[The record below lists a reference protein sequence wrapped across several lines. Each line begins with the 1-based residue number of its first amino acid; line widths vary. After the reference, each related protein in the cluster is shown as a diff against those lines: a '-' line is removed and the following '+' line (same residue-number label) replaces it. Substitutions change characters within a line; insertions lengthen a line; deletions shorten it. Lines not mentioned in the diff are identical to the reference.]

1 MPAAAHDGAFWH
13 TLPVPLAILCVCPMS
28 FDSSALPALPSGS
41 SDVSVM
47 PPGTHWQ
54 GHASQY
60 CARFSGFAARTFAA
74 RPDIAEYVDAH
85 ADQPLTRDRIVAR
98 FAFRF
103 AEAEGE
109 IRTARRLQAEA
120 ALDDDLHYDALC
132 TALRRL
138 RADIFCT
145 VMARDLAGTAD
156 VAEVTGTMSDLAE
169 IATAEALD
177 AIQTAMVRRFGMP
190 TAESDGA
197 PLTLGVIGMGKLGG
211 RELNV
216 SSDIDLIFVYEE
228 DGQTAGGARAGIDNH
243 DFFTRVGRKLIGALS
258 ERTADGYVF
267 RVDMRLR
274 PNGDSGP
281 LVCSMAML
289 EAYFF
294 VQGREWERYAW
305 IKGRLLPC
313 VDQTVVREA
322 HARVAV
328 QLDQLVRPFVY
339 RRYLDFGVIDAI
351 RSLHRQIGEEARRRA
366 RLRPDLSDDVKL
378 GRGGIREI
386 EFGAQVFQLVR
397 GGQDPALRL
406 RPTLQVLAI
415 AAQRGLIG
423 DTNVAQL
430 RDAYHFLRR
439 VEHRLQYAEDAQTH
453 AMPVEASRR
462 AALAVAMGYTDAR
475 GSGDYAALLAVL
487 AAHRD
492 VVEREFEQVFAPQ
505 DAASATASVA
515 GQAADGPA
523 LRADGDAPAA
533 LSGTG
538 GPTVDDAA
546 AGLWQETSAEGGTE
560 GPRARDVLRR
570 YAACLGLVEDASGA
584 GQRGA
589 DGAETSGAADDEA
602 LDALVARMRAMHT
615 ASRYQQLPSESQERV
630 DALVR
635 RALVELSASASA
647 ASRDAAASGE
657 SGPGARRLVFV
668 RWLDLLERICGR
680 RAYLAL
686 LTEFPAA
693 LRRVMDV
700 LAGAQWAASYL
711 IKHPQLL
718 DELLDDEAV
727 HAPFDWP
734 AFARDL
740 REKLR
745 GTAKA
750 ANAGG
755 AAGARIQAA
764 PDVEQQMDL
773 LRHAQHAETF
783 RILLRDLYGVLSVEA
798 VSDRLSELADTVL
811 DVTLE
816 TVWRAIADRPM
827 LDGDL
832 PRFAIIAYGKL
843 GGKELGYGS
852 DLDLIF
858 LYDDQREGD
867 DVAAHYTRLARRLI
881 SWLTMATGAGQLY
894 DVDLRL
900 RPNGS
905 SGLLVTRLDGFRR
918 YQQREA
924 GQANTAWVWEHQ
936 AITRARYCAG
946 DPTIGA
952 AFEQIRTDV
961 LATPRDGQALAA
973 EIVAMR
979 DRVHDGH
986 PNPSGLFDLKH
997 DRGGMVDIEFL
1008 VQYGVLLHAAAHP
1021 ALIRNSGNLALLDV
1035 LAGLGFAPPDVIRAV
1050 QAAYRRYRI
1059 LQHRVR
1065 LDGAAHAR
1073 VAATRVVAER
1083 EAVSRM
1089 WDHVFGGTIPAADR
1103 SLLGDPMA
1111 D

>member
-1 MPAAAHDGAFWH
+1 M
-13 TLPVPLAILCVCPMS
+13 
-28 FDSSALPALPSGS
+28 
-41 SDVSVM
+41 
-47 PPGTHWQ
+47 
-54 GHASQY
+54 
-60 CARFSGFAARTFAA
+60 A
-74 RPDIAEYVDAH
+74 RPDVAGYVDAQG
-85 ADQPLTRDRIVAR
+85 AQPLTRESIVAR
-98 FAFRF
+98 HACRRDE
-103 AEAEGE
+103 AEAE
-109 IRTARRLQAEA
+109 IRATHTLRADAV
-120 ALDDDLHYDALC
+120 LDDDQRHDALC

-145 VMARDLAGTAD
+145 VMARDLAGLAD
-156 VAEVTGTMSDLAE
+156 VAEVTGAMSDLAE
-169 IATAEALD
+169 VVVAEALD
-177 AIQTAMVRRFGMP
+177 TIQSAMIRRFGTP

-197 PLTLGVIGMGKLGG
+197 PLTLGVVGMGKLGG

-228 DGQTAGGARAGIDNH
+228 EGQTTGGERAGIDNH

-258 ERTADGYVF
+258 ERTADDYVF

-313 VDQTVVREA
+313 VDQSVVRDA
-322 HARVAV
+322 QARLAV

-366 RLRPDLSDDVKL
+366 LLRPDLSDDVKL

-423 DTNVAQL
+423 DANVDAL
-430 RDAYHFLRR
+430 RAAYDFLRR
-439 VEHRLQYAEDAQTH
+439 IEHRLQYAEDAQTH

-462 AALAVAMGYTDAR
+462 VALAAAMGYADAQ
-475 GSGDYAALLAVL
+475 GIGDYAALQAALAG
-487 AAHRD
+487 HRD

-505 DAASATASVA
+505 DAPPAGTLPTGAS
-515 GQAADGPA
+515 ADGPA
-523 LRADGDAPAA
+523 LRVGGDAPAA
-533 LSGTG
+533 LSAV
-538 GPTVDDAA
+538 PPSHAVDDAA
-546 AGLWQETSAEGGTE
+546 AALWHETSAEGGSD
-560 GPRARDVLRR
+560 GPQGRAALRQ
-570 YAACLGLVEDASGA
+570 YAVSLGLIDSDDAEKGGEARAEATSK
-584 GQRGA
+584 RPGA
-589 DGAETSGAADDEA
+589 DDVA
-602 LDALVARMRAMHT
+602 LDELVARMRAMHT
-615 ASRYQQLPSESQERV
+615 ASRYQQLPSESRERV

-647 ASRDAAASGE
+647 ASRDAAAAGE
-657 SGPGARRLVFV
+657 SGPSARRLVFV

-693 LRRVMDV
+693 LRRVLDV

-718 DELLDDEAV
+718 DELLDDRTV

-750 ANAGG
+750 AGVGG
-755 AAGARIQAA
+755 ARVQAA

-798 VSDRLSELADTVL
+798 VSDRLSELADTIL

-816 TVWRAIADRPM
+816 TVWRAIAERPM

-867 DVAAHYTRLARRLI
+867 DVAEHYTRLARRLI
-881 SWLTMATGAGQLY
+881 SWLTTATGAGQLY

-905 SGLLVTRLDGFRR
+905 SGLLVTPIDGFRR
-918 YQQREA
+918 YQQRAA

-946 DPTIGA
+946 DPAIGA
-952 AFEQIRTDV
+952 TFEAIRTEV

-986 PNPSGLFDLKH
+986 PNHSGLFDLKH

-1008 VQYGVLLHAAAHP
+1008 VQYGVLLHAAHHP

-1035 LAGLGFAPPDVIRAV
+1035 LAGLGFAPIDDIHAV

-1065 LDGAAHAR
+1065 LDGATHAR
-1073 VAATRVVAER
+1073 VASPRVEAER
-1083 EAVSRM
+1083 QAVRRL
-1089 WDHVFGGTIPAADR
+1089 WDHVFGNTTPALDPTL
-1103 SLLGDPMA
+1103 SGDPMG
-1111 D
+1111 